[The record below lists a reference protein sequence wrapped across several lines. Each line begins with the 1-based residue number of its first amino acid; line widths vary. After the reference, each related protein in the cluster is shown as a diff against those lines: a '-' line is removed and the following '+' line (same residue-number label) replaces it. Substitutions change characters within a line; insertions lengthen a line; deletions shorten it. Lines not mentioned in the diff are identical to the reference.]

1 MRASFKVPKAALV
14 ILAPRQIGETMSG
27 SRVAVLVAVIVLCFA
42 LFSNTQQPPTAPV
55 GAFQLVP
62 AEYSVT
68 YNGSNFEQHAV
79 FSIDSKTGQ
88 VWEYFP
94 AGKGSDGKPREAA
107 MIPVRQILP

>member
-1 MRASFKVPKAALV
+1 MVGDPS
-14 ILAPRQIGETMSG
+14 LAGKKTQIGGTMSA

-42 LFSNTQQPPTAPV
+42 VFSNTQQTPTAPA

-68 YNGSNFEQHAV
+68 YNGSNFEEHAV

-88 VWEYFP
+88 VWEYSP
-94 AGKGSDGKPREAA
+94 AGKTSDGKIHEPA
-107 MIPVRQILP
+107 MIPVRQVLP